1 MTKSRSPFPY
11 SSEKPLLVVISGPSG
26 VGKDAAIEG
35 LKELG
40 RPYHFTVTA
49 TTRQIRPGERDGIDY
64 IFLDTK
70 TFQDMIREDA
80 LLEWAVVYGHSYG
93 VPRAQ
98 VKKALGMGKVV
109 IVKTDVQ
116 GAATIKSL
124 APDGVFIFLA
134 PPSMEVLERRL
145 KERKSDSSS
154 SIATRIFTARQEM
167 ERLKDFDSVVVNQE
181 GRLEEAVSAI
191 DAIITAERSRARPRD
206 VRL

>member
-1 MTKSRSPFPY
+1 MTKAQSPSPD
-11 SSEKPLLVVISGPSG
+11 SSEKSLLVVISGPSG
-26 VGKDAAIEG
+26 VGKDAVLGG

-40 RPYHFTVTA
+40 RSYHFTVTA
-49 TTRQIRPGERDGIDY
+49 TTRQIRTGERDGIDY
-64 IFLDTK
+64 IFLDTM
-70 TFQDMIREDA
+70 TFQDMIRKDA
-80 LLEWAVVYGHSYG
+80 LLEWAVVYGRSYG

-109 IVKTDVQ
+109 IVRTDVQ

-134 PPSMEVLERRL
+134 PPSMEILERRL
-145 KERKSDSSS
+145 RERKSDSSS

-167 ERLKDFDSVVVNQE
+167 ERLKEFDYVVVNQE
-181 GRLEEAVSAI
+181 GRLEEAVTAI
-191 DAIITAERSRARPRD
+191 DAIITAERSRVQPRD